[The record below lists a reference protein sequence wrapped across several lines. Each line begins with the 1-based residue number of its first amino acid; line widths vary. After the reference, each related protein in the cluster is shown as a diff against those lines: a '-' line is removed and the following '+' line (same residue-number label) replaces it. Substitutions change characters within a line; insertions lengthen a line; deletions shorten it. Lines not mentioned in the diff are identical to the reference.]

1 MSRLSRG
8 FGELEMLALGELLEI
23 YERIEN
29 LIDEKSENECPEAG
43 RVYRPPNFPAASSG
57 LSKRGRLVAP
67 KYRNPW
73 SGATWNGRG
82 KEPRWM
88 VHLIQ
93 QGAKRED
100 FRIGQE
106 H

>member
-1 MSRLSRG
+1 MSRLSKR

-29 LIDEKSENECPEAG
+29 LIGEKSENERPEAG
-43 RVYRPPNFPAASSG
+43 RVYRPRNFPAASSG
-57 LSKRGRLVAP
+57 LPKRCRLVAP
-67 KYRNPW
+67 KYRNPL
-73 SGATWNGRG
+73 SGATWSGRG
-82 KEPRWM
+82 KEPPWM
-88 VHLIQ
+88 VYLIQ